1 MMLLDHVH
9 EGLEQPYCNLIS
21 TLIIVTVTWEV
32 ALGLEAERETGLI
45 TNDVYKF
52 DLSSASSLLFSSSFF
67 ELSRDAAAV
76 ASCADCCPMLIELI
90 AA

>member
-32 ALGLEAERETGLI
+32 ALGLEAERETSLI
-45 TNDVYKF
+45 TDDVNLGIL
-52 DLSSASSLLFSSSFF
+52 DS
-67 ELSRDAAAV
+67 
-76 ASCADCCPMLIELI
+76 
-90 AA
+90 

>member
-32 ALGLEAERETGLI
+32 TLGLEAERETGLI
-45 TNDVYKF
+45 TDDVYLGIL
-52 DLSSASSLLFSSSFF
+52 DS
-67 ELSRDAAAV
+67 
-76 ASCADCCPMLIELI
+76 
-90 AA
+90 